1 MRLID
6 ADVLKAK
13 VTTSSSAAMR
23 AQAKT
28 ACNNLIDRAPT
39 IEPQWIPCS
48 ERLPEEYGEYL
59 VTWTT
64 SQSKRPLIAICEG
77 EETLEYDHE
86 RNRFKFEWLLD
97 DYIKVY
103 PNAKVIAWM
112 PLPEPYKGGDSE

>member
-6 ADVLKAK
+6 ADALKAK

-48 ERLPEEYGEYL
+48 ERLPEDNTIVL
-59 VTWTT
+59 VTFEDGVVGTSSWHKTT
-64 SQSKRPLIAICEG
+64 DYNNGFDNFLIGITEIG
-77 EETLEYDHE
+77 IE
-86 RNRFKFEWLLD
+86 RRG
-97 DYIKVY
+97 
-103 PNAKVIAWM
+103 VIAWM
-112 PLPEPYKGGDSE
+112 PLPTPYKGGERSEE